1 MKELMNM
8 LEPRFVKFLDTYGN
22 VGLTENLQT
31 IGRVKTQ
38 KNQRFK
44 LIEETGEYM
53 GEITRFLTS
62 DRPQED
68 IHRIEEF
75 GDVFFLLLQFYYN
88 SKTNGLLT
96 LMNGLQKVAT
106 MLSVEPEYRVEF
118 IHDIQSVSDEV
129 LYKIIVEKMNKF
141 RRKHMNNK

>member
-1 MKELMNM
+1 MNM
-8 LEPRFVKFLDTYGN
+8 LEPRFSKFLATYGN
-22 VGLTENLQT
+22 VGITENLET
-31 IGRVKTQ
+31 IGRVKSQ

-53 GEITRFLTS
+53 GEVTRFITS

-88 SKTNGLLT
+88 SRNSGMLT
-96 LMNGLQKVAT
+96 LITGLQKVDT
-106 MLSVEPEYRVEF
+106 LLSVEPEYRAEF
-118 IHDIQSVSDEV
+118 IHDIKSVSDEV
-129 LYKIIVEKMNKF
+129 IYKIIVEKMNKF
-141 RRKHMNNK
+141 RRKHMNKVGN